1 MKIRKLLASVGVAM
15 ALVIAVPSV
24 ASAATKPSEFTDC
37 MTKASEQKTT
47 VKQDSAAENCHKST
61 SPVLPALNEVVWGG
75 IAFLIVLFLLM
86 KFAFPA
92 LKKGMSDRSKKIADD
107 IAAAESARAGAE
119 AEAAD
124 YQAKLTD
131 ARGEAGRIIEEAR
144 QGAEALRVDLVARA
158 EADAQAIRA
167 RASDDV
173 QALTARA
180 LADLQGRVADLSIEL
195 AEKVVERNLDHDTQV
210 ALIENYINSV
220 GTSGG

>member
-1 MKIRKLLASVGVAM
+1 V
-15 ALVIAVPSV
+15 
-24 ASAATKPSEFTDC
+24 
-37 MTKASEQKTT
+37 
-47 VKQDSAAENCHKST
+47 
-61 SPVLPALNEVVWGG
+61 
-75 IAFLIVLFLLM
+75 
-86 KFAFPA
+86 
-92 LKKGMSDRSKKIADD
+92 
-107 IAAAESARAGAE
+107 
-119 AEAAD
+119 
-124 YQAKLTD
+124 KLTD